1 MDYFGNFRR
10 GEKGGDGRGGEE
22 MCKYNIARECKY
34 NIARE
39 CKNNI
44 AREGKTLKEGLTA
57 NKTNQSS
64 VSIRGRNSQTSPNE

>member
-44 AREGKTLKEGLTA
+44 AREGKTLKEGRWPKKQ
-57 NKTNQSS
+57 N
-64 VSIRGRNSQTSPNE
+64 NSKLSFY